1 MKSNSS
7 CGAGGNGRSFIGSMS
22 AKFYLNGVVTHT
34 FDATSIYFNDRAF
47 SGSKGGQTIY
57 MTYPER
63 VLEGVYEFAYVG
75 GDGGGGYHLE
85 YYSGSKA
92 YGLTGKVR
100 VVASNNGDVQEGTI
114 SATFESDGRVISV
127 EVKQEGVYSFP

>member
-1 MKSNSS
+1 MNSNSS
-7 CGAGGNGRSFIGSMS
+7 CGAGGNGRSYIGSMS

-34 FDATSIYFNDRAF
+34 FEATSIYFNTRAF
-47 SGSKGGQTIY
+47 SGSKGGETIY

-63 VLEGVYEFAYVG
+63 VTDGVYEFDYVDG
-75 GDGGGGYHLE
+75 ASGDGYLQ
-85 YYSGSKA
+85 YYTGSKA

-100 VVASNNGDVQEGTI
+100 VAASNNGDVQEGSI

-127 EVKQEGVYSFP
+127 EGKQEGVYSFP